1 MAQDELIGKVIKGY
15 EILRQIGQGG
25 MATVYLANQQSMN
38 RQVALKVLPKHL
50 MGDDTYLQRFE
61 REVKIVST
69 LEHRNIVP
77 VYDYGELEGQPY
89 IVMRYMSGGSIDDLL
104 QHGALDVD
112 VIGDIITQ
120 IAPALDYAHS
130 KNVLHRDLKPSNVLL
145 DDDGGAFI
153 TDFGIARIL
162 GEQGTA
168 ITTQGVVGTPS
179 YMSPEQAQAHPMD
192 GRSDVYSLGVMLFE
206 MATGRRP
213 FESDT
218 PYSIA
223 VMQVTKPPPSPRK
236 LYPTLTAAMESVILK
251 SLKKNPDDRYPS
263 AISMAE
269 ALKLAIERPDSIHDT
284 QPNLKRTD
292 DFKQPASQTMVT
304 PPPSQPAPQ
313 LQPVQPVN
321 VSPHQPIPGVPA
333 SGNYYSSIQQ
343 PKVKRRKFPPWM
355 NVVIGGGLGCGL
367 LAIIGGVVLL
377 VIGAMNNPS
386 NVIVVEG
393 TDEPSTTEVIAD
405 TAPTNAPRT
414 EIAVT
419 PSSTLDLTSDAA
431 RNVLLTR
438 SANSDLTL
446 TAVARQTE
454 AAPTRD
460 VRIDPIGS
468 RGTPTL
474 APGLEDVSGEIIYF
488 DQRGDNG
495 AFEIMRLRLDDFV
508 ETQLTLDGSDNT
520 YPAVSPDGRWVAFQS
535 DRDGDFEIYVMNLV
549 GGQVTQITR
558 NDWWDRLPSWSPDGQ
573 WVIYSSDI
581 RQDETFDLYKARPD
595 GTDEQLVFSNGGR
608 NSHVNYSPDGKS
620 IVFTSG
626 SDPLDSRTW
635 EILRYDL
642 ETQEVTQL
650 TENEWRDA
658 SPSFSPDGETIL
670 YVTFRENDNAIAMM
684 DADGGNRRIV
694 YDGEGNEWAASF
706 SPDGRFIVF
715 TTVVEGEDELYL
727 MTANGRDVQRIT
739 FTGGA
744 FASWIP
750 GR

>member
-15 EILRQIGQGG
+15 EILRPIGQGG

-77 VYDYGELEGQPY
+77 VYDYGEFDGQPY
-89 IVMRYMSGGSIDDLL
+89 IVMRYMAGGSIDDLL
-104 QHGALDVD
+104 RNGALDED
-112 VIGDIITQ
+112 IIRDIITQ

-130 KNVLHRDLKPSNVLL
+130 KNILHRDLKPSNVLL

-236 LYPTLTAAMESVILK
+236 LFPSLTGAIETVILK
-251 SLKKNPDDRYPS
+251 SLKKNPDERYPT

-292 DFKQPASQTMVT
+292 EFKQATAQSVT

-313 LQPVQPVN
+313 LQPVPPVN
-321 VSPHQPIPGVPA
+321 VSPQQPIPGVAP

-343 PKVKRRKFPPWM
+343 PKVKRRKFPAWM

-367 LAIIGGVVLL
+367 LAIIGGVILL
-377 VIGAMNNPS
+377 VFGAMNTPS

-393 TDEPSTTEVIAD
+393 TEDAASTSVIAD
-405 TAPTNAPRT
+405 TAPTDPPRT
-414 EIAVT
+414 AIEVT

-438 SANSDLTL
+438 SANTDLTL

-454 AAPTRD
+454 SAPTRD

-474 APGLEDVSGEIIYF
+474 AAELSGVSGEIIYF

-495 AFEIMRLRLDDFV
+495 AFEIMRLTLDTFV
-508 ETQLTLDGSDNT
+508 ETQLTLDSSDNT
-520 YPAVSPDGRWVAFQS
+520 YPDVSPDGRWVAFQS
-535 DRDGDFEIYVMNLV
+535 DRDGDFDIYVMNLV

-558 NDWWDRLPSWSPDGQ
+558 NDWWDRLPAWSPDGQ
-573 WVIYSSDI
+573 WIIYSSDV
-581 RQDETFDLYKARPD
+581 RGDETFDLYRARPD

-608 NSHVNYSPDGKS
+608 NSHVRYSPDGKS

-642 ETQEVTQL
+642 ESQETIQL
-650 TENEWRDA
+650 TENESRDA
-658 SPSFSPDGETIL
+658 SASFSPDGENIL
-670 YVTFRENDNAIAMM
+670 YVTFRENDNAIALM
-684 DADGGNRRIV
+684 DVDGDNKRIL
-694 YDGEGNEWAASF
+694 YDGQGNEWTAAF
-706 SPDGRFIVF
+706 NPDGRYIVF
-715 TTVVEGEDELYL
+715 TTVVDGDDELFL
-727 MTANGRDVQRIT
+727 MTADGRDVQRIT

-744 FASWIP
+744 YASWIP